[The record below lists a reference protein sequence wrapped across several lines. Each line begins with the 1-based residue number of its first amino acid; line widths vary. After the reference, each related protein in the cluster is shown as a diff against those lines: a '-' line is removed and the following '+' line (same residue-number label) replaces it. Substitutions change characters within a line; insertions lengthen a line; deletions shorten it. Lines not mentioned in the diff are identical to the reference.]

1 MVVGSAMIGRL
12 GYHDQSEDARMLMMI
27 FGHAIFLV
35 MMAIGF
41 FMIFSVFIITVA
53 SFILMMVFTDNS
65 LSADIPQTAFS

>member
-1 MVVGSAMIGRL
+1 MIGRL